1 MNCSVRVVVVPT
13 KVIKFLLITT
23 APGVVCSTSE
33 VVVVPTK
40 VIKFLLITTSTC
52 TVEAL
57 ARCCC
62 TYKGNQIFANH
73 NDIAL
78 DEDFNAVVVVP
89 TKVIKFLLITTVE
102 WVHSYRAMLLLYL
115 QR

>member
-23 APGVVCSTSE
+23 IFPLMMTSMRCCCTYKGNQIFANHNASRLWNYGIT

-40 VIKFLLITTSTC
+40 VIKFLLITTHTIH
-52 TVEAL
+52 TL
-57 ARCCC
+57 AGRSCCC

-73 NDIAL
+73 N
-78 DEDFNAVVVVP
+78 
-89 TKVIKFLLITTVE
+89 
-102 WVHSYRAMLLLYL
+102 
-115 QR
+115 

>member
-23 APGVVCSTSE
+23 MTPNYIADTG
-33 VVVVPTK
+33 
-40 VIKFLLITTSTC
+40 
-52 TVEAL
+52 
-57 ARCCC
+57 CCC

-73 NDIAL
+73 NQLNAISVIAL
-78 DEDFNAVVVVP
+78 
-89 TKVIKFLLITTVE
+89 
-102 WVHSYRAMLLLYL
+102 LLLYL

>member
-23 APGVVCSTSE
+23 EWYLSHAHKS
-33 VVVVPTK
+33 
-40 VIKFLLITTSTC
+40 
-52 TVEAL
+52 
-57 ARCCC
+57 CCC

-73 NDIAL
+73 NDIPL
-78 DEDFNAVVVVP
+78 DDDFNA
-89 TKVIKFLLITTVE
+89 
-102 WVHSYRAMLLLYL
+102 LLLYL